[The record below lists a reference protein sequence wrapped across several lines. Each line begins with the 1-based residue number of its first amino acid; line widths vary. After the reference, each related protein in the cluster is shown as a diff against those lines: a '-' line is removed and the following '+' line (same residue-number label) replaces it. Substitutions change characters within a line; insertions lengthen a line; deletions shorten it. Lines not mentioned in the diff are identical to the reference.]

1 MDLEYTPEE
10 QQFRDELRTVFYEKV
25 PAEIRERVVRGQIS
39 REDIVASQQILHE
52 HGLAV
57 PHWPTQWGG
66 KNWSA
71 TQQNIYVS
79 ELQRAAVPT
88 PLAFNVSMVGPIIAE
103 FGSQEQKEKFLPA
116 TANLDIWWSQGFSE
130 PEAGSDLAGLKTTAI
145 RDGDEYVI
153 NGQKTWTTLGQYGD
167 WMFLLARTDPGAER
181 KQQGISFIL
190 VDMQTP
196 GIERRPIKLI
206 DGSEEVNEFFF
217 DDVRVPVG
225 NLVGEENKGWTYAK
239 FLLGNERNG
248 IAQVGTSQR
257 VFAELVDS
265 AKETEV
271 EDGTLADDPDF
282 RGQLHTA
289 KMRLLALEATQLRVA
304 GSSAD
309 GKPDPASSLLK
320 LEGTRLLQSLT
331 ALRLA
336 AGGTDSVLV
345 GDTEGTDGT
354 PVGLGSEHA
363 ASTAALQYLNM
374 RKLSI
379 FGGSNEIQR
388 GVIAKAVLGL

>member
-39 REDIVASQQILHE
+39 REDIVTSQRILHE

-66 KNWSA
+66 KKWSA

-167 WMFLLARTDPGAER
+167 WMFLLARTNPGAER

-206 DGSEEVNEFFF
+206 DGSVEVNEFFF
-217 DDVRVPVG
+217 DNVRVPVS

-257 VFAELVDS
+257 VFAELVDA
-265 AKETEV
+265 AKETDV
-271 EDGTLADDPDF
+271 EEGTLAEDPDF
-282 RGQLHTA
+282 RAQLHTA

-304 GSSAD
+304 GASAD

-331 ALRLA
+331 ALRLD

-354 PVGLGSEHA
+354 PVGLSSEHA

>member
-39 REDIVASQQILHE
+39 REDIVTSQRILHE

-57 PHWPTQWGG
+57 PHWPAQWGG
-66 KNWSA
+66 KKWTA

-167 WMFLLARTDPGAER
+167 WMFLLARTNPGAER

-190 VDMQTP
+190 VDMKTP

-206 DGSEEVNEFFF
+206 DGSVEVNEFFF
-217 DDVRVPVG
+217 DDVRVPVS

-257 VFAELVDS
+257 VFAELVDA
-265 AKETEV
+265 AKETDV
-271 EDGTLADDPDF
+271 EEGTLADDPDF
-282 RGQLHTA
+282 RSQLHTA
-289 KMRLLALEATQLRVA
+289 KMRLLALEATQLRVT
-304 GSSAD
+304 GESAD

-354 PVGLGSEHA
+354 PVGMGSEHA

>member
-10 QQFRDELRTVFYEKV
+10 QQFREELRTVFYEKV
-25 PAEIRERVVRGQIS
+25 PADIRHRVAFGELS
-39 REDIVASQQILHE
+39 REDIVTSQRVLHE

-57 PHWPTQWGG
+57 PNWPAEWGG
-66 KNWSA
+66 KDWSP
-71 TQQNIYVS
+71 TQQEIYVS
-79 ELQRAAVPT
+79 ELQRAAVVT

-103 FGSQEQKEKFLPA
+103 FGSQEQKEKFLPG

-167 WMFLLARTDPGAER
+167 WMFLLARTDPAAER

-190 VDMQTP
+190 VDLDTP
-196 GIERRPIKLI
+196 GIERRPIKLL

-217 DDVRVPVG
+217 DDVRVPVE
-225 NLVGEENKGWTYAK
+225 NLVGEENMGWTYAK
-239 FLLGNERNG
+239 FLLGNERTG
-248 IAQVGTSQR
+248 IAQIGTSQR
-257 VFAELVDS
+257 VFSELVDA
-265 AKETEV
+265 AKETEL
-271 EDGTLADDPDF
+271 EDGALADDPDF
-282 RGQLHTA
+282 RAQLHTA
-289 KMRLLALEATQLRVA
+289 KMRLLALEATQLRVV
-304 GSSAD
+304 SESRD
-309 GKPDPASSLLK
+309 GKPAPASSLLK
-320 LEGTRLLQSLT
+320 LEGSKLLQELT

-336 AGGTDSVLV
+336 AGGTDSVVV
-345 GDTEGTDGT
+345 GSDDGTDGD
-354 PVGLGSEHA
+354 PVGVNGAAA
-363 ASTAALQYLNM
+363 ASVAALQYLNM

>member
-10 QQFRDELRTVFYEKV
+10 EQFRQEVRTVFYEKV
-25 PAEIRERVVRGQIS
+25 PAEIRERVVQGNIS
-39 REDIVASQQILHE
+39 REDIVTSQRVLHE

-57 PHWPTQWGG
+57 PHWPSEWGG
-66 KNWSA
+66 RDLTP
-71 TQQNIYVS
+71 TQQNIYTW
-79 ELQRAAVPT
+79 ELQRAGVPT

-103 FGSQEQKEKFLPA
+103 FGTQEQKEKFLPG

-167 WMFLLARTDPGAER
+167 WMFLLARTNPGAER
-181 KQQGISFIL
+181 KQQGISFLL

-196 GIERRPIKLI
+196 GIERRPIKLL

-225 NLVGEENKGWTYAK
+225 NLVGEENQGWTYAK
-239 FLLGNERNG
+239 FLLGNERSG

-257 VFAELVDS
+257 TFAEIVET
-265 AKETEV
+265 AKETEL
-271 EDGTLADDPDF
+271 EDGVLADDPQF
-282 RGQLHTA
+282 RSELHTA
-289 KMRLLALEATQLRVA
+289 KMRLLALEATQLRVTA
-304 GSSAD
+304 ESKD
-309 GKPDPASSLLK
+309 GKPAPASSLLK
-320 LEGTRLLQSLT
+320 LEGTQLLQSLT
-331 ALRLA
+331 ALRMDI
-336 AGGTDSVLV
+336 GGTDSVIV
-345 GDTEGTDGT
+345 GASEGTDGT
-354 PVGLGSEHA
+354 PVGINSEAA
-363 ASTAALQYLNM
+363 ASVAALQYLNM